1 MRDGNRDGNAVRPP
15 ARLRGEG
22 SGGGELIP
30 VRPTIWAGAHAV
42 APAPAERLAP
52 PLDAAAVRAA

>member
-1 MRDGNRDGNAVRPP
+1 MRDGNRDGNKVRLP

-22 SGGGELIP
+22 GGELIR
-30 VRPTIWAGAHAV
+30 VRPRSWAGTHAI